1 MKILK
6 KIKAIHTVDK
16 FLIIIMLIL
25 LLQSVA
31 ALFLHRDLITQSNNI
46 DIIVRTSSASIFG
59 YFLSENFIKPDT
71 STKNE
76 NIISISSDEILP
88 PNENINSSKNIQI
101 TIIALI
107 SIISLLI
114 LLVIRNFFTV
124 SSENIAT
131 LSQLRDFVSSGI
143 GFLVG
148 CKKNS

>member
-1 MKILK
+1 MKIFE
-6 KIKAIHTVDK
+6 KIKSIHTVDK
-16 FLIIIMLIL
+16 FLIIIMLML
-25 LLQSVA
+25 LLQSA
-31 ALFLHRDLITQSNNI
+31 MALFIQRDLITQSNNI
-46 DIIVRTSSASIFG
+46 DIVVRTSSASIFG
-59 YFLSENFIKPDT
+59 YFLSENFIKPDS

-76 NIISISSDEILP
+76 NIITISSDEISP
-88 PNENINSSKNIQI
+88 PKKNIYSCKTIQI

-124 SSENIAT
+124 SSENIAI